1 MYGLYGGTKEGEYD
15 RTIEMLM
22 EKTGKSKKEV
32 AMILYFLYD
41 CGYDSVDL
49 KSMADMAIK

>member
-1 MYGLYGGTKEGEYD
+1 MGATKNGEYT

-22 EKTGKSKKEV
+22 EKTGKTKKEV

-41 CGYDSVDL
+41 SQCDNKDL
-49 KSMADMAIK
+49 KAMADLAIK